1 MKINLKSL
9 LPHFTAIVIFLALV
23 LIYFQP
29 VTEGYKL
36 KQYDNTTFMG
46 TSKEIR
52 DFREKYGEEPLW
64 TNTVF
69 GGMPATLIS
78 VKYNNNWMNQIERA
92 FELWL
97 PHPLN
102 LIFVCMLGF
111 YILFLCLKVDPW
123 LAIVGAIAFG
133 FSTYNFL
140 IIEAGHNTKALAM
153 AWMAPTLGAIIY
165 TYRHKALWGA
175 ALTML
180 FMALELRSNHLQVTY
195 YLFMIIFLYGIFEFV
210 QFIMRGEIKKFL
222 IRSAFVV
229 GALGVGV
236 LPNYSMLKSIIDVAG
251 ETTRSESKLTIT
263 PDGKSNKG
271 DKTSGLNRS
280 YIVDYS
286 YGRLESFNLF
296 IPNAVGVNEA
306 IGNYED
312 IVSEIENQ
320 QVAQQVAQSSAYWSD
335 ESNGGPNYIGA
346 VIITLF
352 LLSFLFIT
360 DLTKWGFLAVGFLAL
375 LLAWGANAAGL
386 TDFFIDN
393 VPGYN
398 KFRAVTIILVV
409 LQVIIP
415 LLGVW
420 GIHYLVTRV
429 DYFKIN
435 IKRFYIGAGAILG
448 FTILF
453 FLFGSSSFAFLS
465 TKEKEMFANTALQ
478 AGTNV
483 QQMQFVNEIKKEL
496 INARAAIFTNDCL
509 RTIGFVIGT
518 LFCIFLFIRQFINK
532 YILYG
537 ALGLLVLID
546 LWTVDIR
553 FLNNDES
560 TNGQGTY
567 MSWVLPEEQAMP
579 HYASDADYVIFETE
593 LRKQPQLL
601 QSISQLE
608 NSFQKQ
614 KDAQGSDN
622 PALTLQESD
631 NIRFRELNFATNYRV
646 LSLENPFND
655 GRTSYFHKS
664 IGGYTGA
671 KQKRIQEIVEF
682 HYSKEMTALNPAF
695 KSNNFDS
702 INIAF
707 SKLSVL
713 NMMNAKYI
721 IINSKG
727 KGIIGVGPDT
737 IIRPTD
743 QPSVIINNY
752 AFGNAWFVNNLKEVK
767 NDDEEI
773 LALGNVELRNT
784 AIMQKE
790 MISKIKAKTG
800 SGKGTIELKS
810 YKPNKLVYEIDSD
823 GDNLALFSEIFTE
836 KGWTAKLDNKEIPIA
851 RANYLIRAVSVPD
864 GKHVLEFKFDL
875 PSYRTGEKV
884 SLAGSVLVLA
894 FFFFALYKVFQSGF
908 KEPESVVTGKS
919 KNDVI
924 D

>member
-1 MKINLKSL
+1 MKFNLRTIAPHLVAISL
-9 LPHFTAIVIFLALV
+9 FLALV
-23 LIYFQP
+23 VIYFQP

-36 KQYDNTTFMG
+36 RQYDNTTFKG

-69 GGMPATLIS
+69 GGMPATVIS
-78 VKYNNNWMNQIERA
+78 VQYNNNWMNYIERA
-92 FELWL
+92 MELWL

-102 LIFVCMLGF
+102 IIFVCMLGF

-165 TYRHKALWGA
+165 TYRNKSLWGA
-175 ALTML
+175 TMVML

-195 YLFMIIFLYGIFEFV
+195 YLMLIVLFYGIFEFV
-210 QFIMRGEIKKFL
+210 QFLMRKELKKFF
-222 IRSAFVV
+222 IRTAFV
-229 GALGVGV
+229 LGGIAFAV
-236 LPNYSMLKSIIDVAG
+236 LPNYSMLKSIMDIAG
-251 ETTRSESKLTIT
+251 ETTRAESKLTIT
-263 PDGKSNKG
+263 ADGKSNKD
-271 DKTSGLNRS
+271 DKTGGLNRS

-286 YGRLESFNLF
+286 YGKTESFNLF
-296 IPNAVGVNEA
+296 VPNAVGVNEA

-312 IVSEIENQ
+312 IMTEIENP
-320 QVAQQVAQSSAYWSD
+320 QVAQQIAQSGSYWSD

-346 VIITLF
+346 VAITLF
-352 LLSFLFIT
+352 VLSFLFIN
-360 DLTKWGFLAVGFLAL
+360 DLTKWGFLLIGILAL
-375 LLAWGANAAGL
+375 CLAWGKNAPGL

-393 VPGYN
+393 VPGYD
-398 KFRAVTIILVV
+398 KFRAVTIILVI
-409 LQVIIP
+409 LQVVIP

-420 GIHYLVTRV
+420 GLHYLVKNHE
-429 DYFKIN
+429 DIKKN
-435 IKRFYIGAGAILG
+435 IKRFYIVGGAFLG

-453 FLFGSSSFAFLS
+453 LAIGSSSFDFLS
-465 TKEKEMFANTALQ
+465 TREKQMFADTALKQ
-478 AGTNV
+478 GSNL
-483 QQMQFVNEIKKEL
+483 QQMQFLNEVKKEL
-496 INARAAIFTNDCL
+496 IGARASIFASDAL
-509 RTIGFVIGT
+509 RTLAFVFGC
-518 LFCIFLFIRQFINK
+518 LLFIYLFIISIVNK
-532 YILYG
+532 YVLYG
-537 ALGLLVLID
+537 AIGLLVLID

-553 FLNNDES
+553 FLNNDEGA
-560 TNGQGTY
+560 NGQAY
-567 MSWVLPEEQAMP
+567 LSWILPEEQAMP

-593 LRKQPQLL
+593 VRKQPQLL

-614 KDAQGSDN
+614 KDADGAEN
-622 PALTLQESD
+622 AALTLQESD

-682 HYSKEMTALNPAF
+682 HYSKEMQLLNPAF
-695 KSNNFDS
+695 QTNNFDS
-702 INIAF
+702 ISKAF
-707 SKLSVL
+707 SKLNVL

-721 IINSKG
+721 VISSKG
-727 KGIIGVGPDT
+727 KGVIGVGPDT

-743 QPSVIINNY
+743 QPSVIMNNY
-752 AFGNAWFVNNLKEVK
+752 AFGNAWFVKNIKQVK

-773 LALGNVELRNT
+773 LALYNTDLRTT
-784 AIMQKE
+784 AIMQPE
-790 MISKIKAKTG
+790 MISKISAVAG
-800 SGKGTIELKS
+800 SGEGTIELKS
-810 YKPNKLVYEIDSD
+810 YKPNKLVYEVDSKTN
-823 GDNLALFSEIFTE
+823 NLALFSEVFTLN
-836 KGWTAKLDNKEIPIA
+836 GWTAKLDGKEIPIA
-851 RANYLIRAVSVPD
+851 RANYLIRAVSIPA
-864 GKHVLEFKFDL
+864 GKHSLEFKFDL
-875 PSYRTGEKV
+875 ASYRSGEKI

-894 FFFFALYKVFQSGF
+894 FLIFGLYNIFKVSKNQ
-908 KEPESVVTGKS
+908 EETVVTGKQ
-919 KNDVI
+919 KV
-924 D
+924 